1 MNWLSLEALLIGVN
15 KYSTVIG
22 RVWLSMVFIFRML
35 VFVVAVQPVW
45 GDDLK
50 DFVCNTAQPG
60 CTSVCYDQTFPISHV
75 RLWALQ
81 LILIT
86 CPSLLVVGHVKLR
99 EMKNQNKANTEQGKK
114 MYANPGRRRGG
125 LWWTYLFS
133 LIFKALI
140 DAGFLYILH
149 YIYTGF
155 DLPTMIKCD
164 LYPCPNVVD
173 CYLSRPTEKKIFT
186 IFMVTSSVLCII
198 MCIIEMCYL
207 VFKRCKKKF
216 HEHREKSRMRY
227 AEQHELR
234 ALSKSRCKCR
244 VDPTASTH
252 SLSKLKK
259 DGSDSG
265 IS

>member
-1 MNWLSLEALLIGVN
+1 MNWLSLQVVLSGVS

-60 CTSVCYDQTFPISHV
+60 CTHVCYDQTFPISHI

-86 CPSLLVVGHVKLR
+86 CPSLLVLGHVKLR
-99 EMKNQNKANTEQGKK
+99 EKKNQDNSKTQQGKK
-114 MYANPGRRRGG
+114 LYAVPGRRHGG
-125 LWWTYLFS
+125 LWWTYLLS
-133 LIFKALI
+133 LIFKTVI
-140 DAGFLYILH
+140 DAGFLYILY
-149 YIYTGF
+149 YIYKGF
-155 DLPTMIKCD
+155 DLPTMIKCS

-186 IFMVTSSVLCII
+186 IFMVVSSVLCIL
-198 MCIIEMCYL
+198 MCIIEICYL
-207 VFKRCKKKF
+207 VFKRCNKKF
-216 HEHREKSRMRY
+216 HEHI
-227 AEQHELR
+227 EQKHKQYVDQCEQR
-234 ALSKSRCKCR
+234 ALSQSRCKCE
-244 VDPTASTH
+244 VDPTASTY

-259 DGSDSG
+259 DVT
-265 IS
+265 